1 MASSKSTRWNPNY
14 LAGCVQHALE
24 LLPKKSLAIDL
35 FMEAADHLKSI
46 DTYECRDYR
55 GMLKKR
61 VERLRRFRRIEP
73 WEHWLLSAAGQLLQP
88 IPGTKHSAVTMLGSA
103 IDEYQQG
110 LGETFWEWHEQHAI
124 KEPAYL

>member
-1 MASSKSTRWNPNY
+1 MANSRTTRWNPNC
-14 LAGCVQHALE
+14 LAGCVRHALE
-24 LLPKKSLAIDL
+24 LLPNKGLAIAL
-35 FMEAADHLKSI
+35 FMEAAGHLKSI

-55 GMLKKR
+55 AMLKKR
-61 VERLRRFRRIEP
+61 VERFRRLRRMEP
-73 WEHWLLSAAGQLLQP
+73 WEYWLLSAARQLLQP
-88 IPGTKHSAVTMLGSA
+88 IPGTKNSAVTILGSA